1 MTVRGVALCT
11 GDNQPPQFFSHT
23 PPHNHTWRRSLTL
36 SLHVSRTQPRPGPAR
51 ALGAE
56 ALFHLSTFTP
66 QCPYKTIEQR
76 ARCTTHGGTRD
87 VQTNRKYAAAP
98 GHKQKK
104 PSRSASTIT
113 KTRATPY
120 RPCRRPPALSS
131 QRRLTRRVGRCGTRW
146 PAPPRAPPP
155 PAGAWAGAAGGS
167 SAAVA
172 RSRRPRRRREPWPR
186 LQPMVCG
193 LQPR

>member
-87 VQTNRKYAAAP
+87 VQTNRKYAAVP

-104 PSRSASTIT
+104 PSRSASTIEDACHPLPPVPSSS
-113 KTRATPY
+113 RALAAPSHTSSAPVRY
-120 RPCRRPPALSS
+120 AL
-131 QRRLTRRVGRCGTRW
+131 
-146 PAPPRAPPP
+146 
-155 PAGAWAGAAGGS
+155 AGIAS
-167 SAAVA
+167 SAAASCWRVGW
-172 RSRRPRRRREPWPR
+172 RGGR
-186 LQPMVCG
+186 
-193 LQPR
+193 